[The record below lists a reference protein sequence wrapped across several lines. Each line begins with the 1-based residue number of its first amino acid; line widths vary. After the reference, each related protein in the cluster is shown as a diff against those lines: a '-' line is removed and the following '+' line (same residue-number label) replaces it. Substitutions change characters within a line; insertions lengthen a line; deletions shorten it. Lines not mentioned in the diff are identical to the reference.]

1 MNCNG
6 IDYNIISTGS
16 MGNAVVVNNIIMIDC
31 GVSFKALKD
40 CYKALKLVLLTHIH
54 SDHFNTKTIRRL
66 ATERP
71 TLRFGCGRWLVDAL
85 VKCGVNKANID
96 ILESR
101 KMYVYGSVS
110 IIPEML
116 VHNVPNQG
124 YKVHFGAKR
133 MFYAT
138 DTNNLDGISAYD
150 YDLLLIEANY
160 TEAEIKERIAEKKQN
175 GEYAYEIAVTKNH
188 LSKERCDAWIAKNAT
203 SKTMYAYMHCHVDK
217 EE

>member
-1 MNCNG
+1 MNCD
-6 IDYNIISTGS
+6 IRYNIISTGS
-16 MGNAVVVNNIIMIDC
+16 KGNAVIINDIVMIDC
-31 GVSFKALKD
+31 GVSFKALRD
-40 CYKALKLVLLTHIH
+40 YYKALKLVLLTHIH
-54 SDHFNTKTIRRL
+54 SDHFNTATIRRL

-96 ILESR
+96 VLEAQ
-101 KMYVYGSVS
+101 KTYAYGPVS
-110 IIPEML
+110 IMPELL

-150 YDLLLIEANY
+150 YDLLLVEANY
-160 TEAEIKERIAEKKQN
+160 MDAEIKERIAEKKLN
-175 GEYAYEIAVTKNH
+175 DEYAYEIAVTKNH
-188 LSKERCDAWIAKNAT
+188 LSKEKCDAWIAKNAT
-203 SKTMYAYMHCHVDK
+203 DKTVYVYMHCHVDR

>member
-1 MNCNG
+1 MNCD
-6 IDYNIISTGS
+6 IRYNIISTGS
-16 MGNAVVVNNIIMIDC
+16 KGNAVIINDIVMIDC

-40 CYKALKLVLLTHIH
+40 YYKALKLVLLTHIH
-54 SDHFNTKTIRRL
+54 SDHFNSTTIRRL
-66 ATERP
+66 AAERP
-71 TLRFGCGRWLVDAL
+71 MLRFGCGRWLVDSL

-101 KMYVYGSVS
+101 KMYVYGPVSVV
-110 IIPEML
+110 PELL

-124 YKVHFGAKR
+124 YKVHFGTKR

-160 TEAEIKERIAEKKQN
+160 TDAEIKERIAEKKLN
-175 GEYAYEIAVTKNH
+175 DEYAYEIAVTKNH
-188 LSKERCDAWIAKNAT
+188 LSKEKCDAWIAKNAT
-203 SKTMYAYMHCHVDK
+203 DKTVYAYMHCHVDK